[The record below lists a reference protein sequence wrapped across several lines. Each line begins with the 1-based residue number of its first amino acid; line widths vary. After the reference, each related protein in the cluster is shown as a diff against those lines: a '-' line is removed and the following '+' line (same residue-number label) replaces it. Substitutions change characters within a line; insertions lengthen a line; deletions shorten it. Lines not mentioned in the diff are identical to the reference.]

1 MTPVGWI
8 RTSCDGARPRAGHR
22 QGFECEA
29 PPEGRGALRC
39 SVPWPRRELTA
50 RTDVRS
56 VQTSATKSELEA
68 RCARWPWALRSS
80 ASHRRPGGDPPAALP
95 TLAEHE
101 AASLHTALHLPAPQ
115 RPMQCPAEDGGE
127 ANPGSKGGARSSDRA
142 EDMDGFASPS
152 ASASR
157 KHERRER
164 QRGQRASA
172 KRRVPPASPRR
183 SHAHTVI
190 PPDTSIT
197 APLM

>member
-101 AASLHTALHLPAPQ
+101 AASLHTALHLPAPR

-127 ANPGSKGGARSSDRA
+127 ANPGSKGGARSFRPGGGHGRIRFPVSLGLAQTRETRA
-142 EDMDGFASPS
+142 TT
-152 ASASR
+152 R
-157 KHERRER
+157 
-164 QRGQRASA
+164 
-172 KRRVPPASPRR
+172 PASVSKAPRPACLASTLTR
-183 SHAHTVI
+183 SHRHPA
-190 PPDTSIT
+190 
-197 APLM
+197 